1 MPRKA
6 RIVLENC
13 PHHIVQRGH
22 NRSIVS
28 TEDRDYL
35 YCLENLPEW
44 KSRSGCRPY
53 SFCLMNIAY
62 YLVADPGDHPGNPGL
77 PMKRVTGRQTML
89 VNTLERRS
97 GSLWEGCCKS
107 SLIEAGSYLLDWN
120 FCH

>member
-44 KSRSGCRPY
+44 KSRLGCRLY
-53 SFCLMNIAY
+53 SYCLMTITY
-62 YLVADPGDHPGNPGL
+62 TSCCRSWRPSGKPGMADEARGPKADKAG
-77 PMKRVTGRQTML
+77 QY
-89 VNTLERRS
+89 S
-97 GSLWEGCCKS
+97 G
-107 SLIEAGSYLLDWN
+107 AA
-120 FCH
+120 